1 MRNEMKEIVIDL
13 HQPLEDLMSDYHEYV
28 GTLEDLEKED
38 LYEAVCSEG
47 FKAVEDYLI
56 HMNVI

>member
-1 MRNEMKEIVIDL
+1 MKIEEIDP

-28 GTLEDLEKED
+28 DALEDLEKED

-47 FKAVEDYLI
+47 FKAVEAYLL